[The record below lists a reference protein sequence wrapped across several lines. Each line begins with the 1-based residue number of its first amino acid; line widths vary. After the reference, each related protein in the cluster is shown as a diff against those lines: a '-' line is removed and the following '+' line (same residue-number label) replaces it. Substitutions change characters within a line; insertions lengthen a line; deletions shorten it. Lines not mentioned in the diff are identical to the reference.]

1 MRTRHLLLAV
11 GLAAVWGFNFVV
23 MEAGLRHFPPLL
35 FVTLRFALAA
45 FPALLFAGSPGVPW
59 RRVLAA
65 GVTLGVAQYSL
76 LLLGMRA
83 GMPAGLTSIVVQAQ
97 AVFTVVLAVF
107 LLKERITGRRVA
119 GLCVA
124 FAGLVLIGVDLGG
137 EGGPIGAFL
146 LVVGGAFGW
155 GLGNIAVRKA
165 APPSSL
171 RFMIWLSAVAAVP
184 MFGLSLLVEG
194 VPQVRLS
201 TEGVLAVLY
210 VALLATL
217 GGFGVWGF
225 LLKRYDA
232 SVVAPYSLL
241 VPVFGMSSAL
251 LVTGEPIS
259 PMKLAAAVL
268 IISGVL
274 YAGARPRRR
283 AVPGGTSSG
292 VSGGASN
299 GVPGGA
305 SNGVPGGAGRR
316 DGDRSRAG
324 STAPTGDSRYGPAAV
339 ADGS

>member
-11 GLAAVWGFNFVV
+11 GLATVWGFNFVV

-45 FPALLFAGSPGVPW
+45 FPALLFIGGPGVPW

-65 GVTLGVAQYSL
+65 GATLGVAQYSL

-83 GMPAGLTSIVVQAQ
+83 GMPAGLTSVVIQAQ
-97 AVFTVVLAVF
+97 PVFTVLLAVL
-107 LLKERITGRRVA
+107 LLKERITARRAIGLGVALA
-119 GLCVA
+119 GLA
-124 FAGLVLIGVDLGG
+124 LIGADLGG
-137 EGGPIGAFL
+137 EGGPVGAFL

-165 APPSSL
+165 APPSTM

-194 VPQVRLS
+194 VPQVRFS

-225 LLKRYDA
+225 LLKKYDA

-241 VPVFGMSSAL
+241 VPVFGMSSAF
-251 LVTGEPIS
+251 LVTGEPVS
-259 PMKLAAAVL
+259 PVKLAAAAL
-268 IISGVL
+268 IVSGVL
-274 YAGARPRRR
+274 YAGTRPRRK
-283 AVPGGTSSG
+283 A
-292 VSGGASN
+292 
-299 GVPGGA
+299 VPGGA
-305 SNGVPGGAGRR
+305 SGGASGEASGEEGRL
-316 DGDRSRAG
+316 DGDLPRAG
-324 STAPTGDSRYGPAAV
+324 SAATAGG
-339 ADGS
+339 